1 MKKLFLK
8 LRYLLLAIV
17 MLLACYTYVNFVGDE
32 YVCPFINYN
41 MSEDGASPVVEIED
55 GGKDTLE
62 VLYIHTEGDTAYVRL
77 RSKNPG
83 RALLT
88 VKSGENESSMRVLYV
103 HKNGVITCD
112 DYFGDFTGSFTAR
125 VGLAVYIAILLM
137 DLIIMY
143 RRGLRKN
150 LYLSRNIL
158 TCGLIIFMAGSLL
171 LNLMDLVAV
180 QRMGIMDVFGSF
192 LEHLQTFAIIT
203 MPLAVMMAILA
214 TVSNIRLLKR
224 EGRTWTNMLA
234 IFLSLLLVIATFTPV
249 TVTYILQNSKVI
261 DVHEYTGIGRFIG
274 MFIEYTAGI
283 IVVYFEC
290 ILAGSIILSVRAARH
305 IPAFDKDYILILGC
319 QMKKDG
325 TPTKLLQSRID
336 RAVEFAKM
344 QKDATGKDL
353 IYVPTGGQ
361 GKNEVV
367 SEAEAMKNYLVSQG
381 ISEDSIIM
389 EDKATNTY
397 ENFKY
402 SVALIKETS
411 GMKAPKIAFS
421 TTNYHV
427 FRSGF
432 LAARQHIK
440 TEGIGS
446 KTRSYFFINAFI
458 REFIATVYYKVKT
471 HLLVFSVLMLINVAV
486 TVMTYVSNV
495 ILS

>member
-17 MLLACYTYVNFVGDE
+17 MLLACYTYVYFVGDE
-32 YVCPFINYN
+32 YVCPFINHST
-41 MSEDGASPVVEIED
+41 SEDGASPVVEIED

-171 LNLMDLVAV
+171 LNLLDLITV

-203 MPLAVMMAILA
+203 MPVAVLMAILA

-389 EDKATNTY
+389 EDMATNTY